1 MNADFVQILNFLHK
15 AEALKRELRH
25 SWLSNGR
32 QESVAEHS
40 WRMSLMG
47 ILLIPYIKQKINIAH
62 LLQMIICHDLVEIEV
77 GDLPRPL
84 RPDKVEKLKQER
96 TGMNKLVKQLPN
108 KLGDKINQLW
118 EEFES
123 GASNE
128 AKLAQALDKMEVVI
142 QHNEADI
149 STWSK
154 KNNEYGLNLHGQ
166 DKAVSKVI
174 DLVLFNKHVYQECRQ
189 KIMDEGLDVKEFE
202 KEWEEFKDKF

>member
-1 MNADFVQILNFLHK
+1 
-15 AEALKRELRH
+15 
-25 SWLSNGR
+25 
-32 QESVAEHS
+32 
-40 WRMSLMG
+40 
-47 ILLIPYIKQKINIAH
+47 
-62 LLQMIICHDLVEIEV
+62 MIICHDLVEIEV

-118 EEFES
+118 EEFQSE
-123 GASNE
+123 ASNE
-128 AKLAQALDKMEVVI
+128 AKLAQALDKIEVVI

-154 KNNEYGLNLHGQ
+154 KNNEYDLNLHGQ
-166 DKAVSKVI
+166 DKAVSRVI